1 MTIMQEA
8 FAKAEKM
15 VTNTVPK
22 EQRIWNIVKSKP
34 WITLNEIV
42 QRMGIARMD
51 VTFTVTKMVD
61 RGMLDKRSQ
70 RPPGPKMGRTPNEYK
85 CVHDTYVLLPMPKK
99 EKKVKVDNN
108 NPTPTYAP
116 TLPDVPQLS
125 KTTLV
130 IPTLGLPTLLDR
142 VKAAPFGEVREI
154 YAYLKEMFR
163 D

>member
-34 WITLNEIV
+34 WVTLNEIV

-70 RPPGPKMGRTPNEYK
+70 RPPGAKMGRTPNEYK
-85 CVHDTYVLLPMPKK
+85 CVHDTYVLLPLPKK
-99 EKKVKVDNN
+99 EKKMKVEAKDIETPKMSEQVTQVRSILASL
-108 NPTPTYAP
+108 NP
-116 TLPDVPQLS
+116 S
-125 KTTLV
+125 
-130 IPTLGLPTLLDR
+130 LLDR
-142 VKAAPFGEVREI
+142 VKAAPFSEVQEI
-154 YAYLKEMFR
+154 YAWMKDTFK
-163 D
+163 